1 MPMNFSEF
9 KRLLNS
15 DPASRDAEFLA
26 ARHSGPEFEQA
37 AAASDAFEQ
46 QLKRA
51 THLVVDTAL
60 TDRIKTLAV
69 TAPKA
74 NKNLLYRFR
83 YALAATVVLTVSGL
97 MFMQHI
103 SSLPDPVE
111 SYVADHFDLDGY
123 KMLAMVN
130 EPNNEELSGILAN
143 FDLQMDPSVARQ
155 VQAVKIC
162 LTPQGQGVH
171 FVLNTEQ
178 GLVTVIIMPDQ
189 KVKQGEH
196 FTFNDMAA
204 TLVNL
209 PGQNISLA
217 IIARPELMNTPLGS
231 HLGQSL
237 QSAVFGS
244 TAGA

>member
-1 MPMNFSEF
+1 MPMKFSEF

-15 DPASRDAEFLA
+15 DPASQDADYQA
-26 ARHSGPEFEQA
+26 ARHSDPEFEQA

-51 THLVVDTAL
+51 THLVVDAAL
-60 TDRIKTLAV
+60 TDRLKALAV
-69 TAPKA
+69 TAPKTD
-74 NKNLLYRFR
+74 KNLLYRFR
-83 YALAATVVLTVSGL
+83 YAIAATVVLAVSGL
-97 MFMQHI
+97 LFMQYI
-103 SSLPDPVE
+103 TSRPDPVE
-111 SYVADHFDLDGY
+111 SYVAEHFNLDGY
-123 KMLAMVN
+123 KLLAMVN
-130 EPNNEELSGILAN
+130 EPNNEELSGILAT

-178 GLVTVIIMPDQ
+178 GLVTVIIMPGQ
-189 KVKQGEH
+189 KVNQGER
-196 FTFNDMAA
+196 FTFDDMAA

-209 PGQNISLA
+209 PGQNVSLA
-217 IIARPELMNTPLGS
+217 IIASPELMNTPLGT
-231 HLGQSL
+231 HLGPSL
-237 QSAVFGS
+237 QNVVFVG